1 MSWWAITQ
9 LAQSSLAQEKQL
21 ATAAESTDL
30 QAVHVVEV
38 LKSPVPEGISSF
50 PLMYKGRSASC

>member
-30 QAVHVVEV
+30 QAVHIDVET
-38 LKSPVPEGISSF
+38 LKTPPPEGVSSF
-50 PLMYKGRSASC
+50 PLR